1 MDEKFNTISSVMII
15 SQSISLIIEKEHISE
30 NKPPYENIS
39 IPSQNTG
46 VLTNMLIALLTKT
59 LFVKRKAARNLIPS
73 SFLSY
78 FKMNCWKGDILNRNL
93 RIWVGYFSLSFR
105 PSLKRLLELIVYL
118 EFSVWKVYTP
128 NNGEL
133 FSFKDIEAFIYF
145 EEMILRCNY

>member
-30 NKPPYENIS
+30 DKPPYENIS

-59 LFVKRKAARNLIPS
+59 LFVKRKAARNLILS

-93 RIWVGYFSLSFR
+93 RIWPVILVFRFVQVLSDYCC
-105 PSLKRLLELIVYL
+105 LIVYL

-128 NNGEL
+128 NNGEF
-133 FSFKDIEAFIYF
+133 FSFKT
-145 EEMILRCNY
+145 LRYSSISKR